1 MNKTKIEDLVTVCFS
16 KCPFCFA
23 EDSMKFEWGHS
34 IPKQMIC
41 SSCGAGWELLFGLD
55 KDWTFLGAKLVENG
69 STKKGTKLVGKLYDR
84 EFWEK
89 IVLEGISE
97 KPLVL
102 ERQRGPNVAERTIIV
117 REVVKIRCPYCG
129 GLYDEVK
136 DRCPYCGGKR

>member
-1 MNKTKIEDLVTVCFS
+1 
-16 KCPFCFA
+16 
-23 EDSMKFEWGHS
+23 
-34 IPKQMIC
+34 
-41 SSCGAGWELLFGLD
+41 
-55 KDWTFLGAKLVENG
+55 LGAKLVENG

-102 ERQRGPNVAERTIIV
+102 ERQRVPNVAERTIIV